1 MLKNFFEGISTYGTA
16 IKHVNAYGLWKYIL
30 LPGLLSILLG
40 IGIFSLAWSL
50 SDNIG
55 DIIDNLWK
63 WDWGS
68 NVVAKISQVFGG
80 LLVFLLGMIVFKQL
94 VMVVSAPI
102 MSVLSE
108 KVERQLLGRETS
120 SGFSIPGIIAD
131 IVRGLKIALR
141 NIFRELG
148 ATLLLLLLSL
158 IPIFAPFTAILIFV
172 VQAFY
177 AGFGNLDFTL
187 ERHFRFRESVNFV
200 QKNRWLAIGNGA
212 VFMLLLYTFVGFLFA
227 LPLGTVAATIAA
239 TKRLED
245 KY

>member
-1 MLKNFFEGISTYGTA
+1 MLRNFIEGITSYGEA
-16 IKHVNAYGLWKYIL
+16 IKHVNRHGLWNYIL

-40 IGIFSLAWSL
+40 LGIFGLAWSF
-50 SDNIG
+50 SDNVG
-55 DIIDNLWK
+55 GLIDNLWV

-68 NVVAKISQVFGG
+68 NVAAKISQVFGG

-94 VMVVSAPI
+94 VMVVSAPL
-102 MSVLSE
+102 MSSLSE
-108 KVERQLLGRETS
+108 KVERQLLGKETS
-120 SGFSIPGIIAD
+120 SGFSIGGIISD

-158 IPIFAPFTAILIFV
+158 IPIFAPFTAILIFL

-200 QKNRWLAIGNGA
+200 NRNRWLAIGNGA
-212 VFMLLLYTFVGFLFA
+212 VFMFLLYTFIGFLFA

-245 KY
+245 KH